1 MTVLDGFGV
10 RSRVLLVAITV
21 LLLTLLLWTWLF
33 WRVFDAA
40 LIGSARGHAE
50 VEAQQLAS
58 TLELVEPASAVP
70 VRDHANGNDITVQ
83 VIDGSG
89 QVVAASREDAL
100 QEPLTDEQPA
110 DGHVLVEEVDGLEG
124 IDRDAFVLV
133 ARGATG
139 VDGEALTVV
148 VASPVHI
155 EEGVESR
162 IFLTGG
168 LAAALVLAIAAILV
182 RWAVG
187 ASLLPV
193 ERLRG
198 QLAEIDGHTIGD
210 RVDVPETGD
219 ELTRLAETMN
229 QMLTRLEGAY
239 AAQAGFVSDASHELR
254 SPLSTLR
261 TSVELAAADPTGQ
274 VWAETRPI
282 VMNEI
287 LRLQRLVDDLLT
299 LSKYDAG
306 AVPLRRRE
314 CDLDD
319 LVVEAVRQV
328 RTVDGPA
335 FAVAPEPVRAVAD
348 PDRLGQVLR
357 NLLDNA
363 GRYARSA
370 VRVGLSADG
379 DEAVVTVDN
388 DGPPVA
394 AEDRER
400 VFDRFVRLDAT
411 RDRDTGGAGLG
422 LAIAADIARAHGGT
436 LVAGEAD
443 DGWCRFE
450 LRLPRE

>member
-1 MTVLDGFGV
+1 MGV
-10 RSRVLLVAITV
+10 RSRVLGVAIAV
-21 LLLTLLLWTWLF
+21 LLLTLGLWTVLF
-33 WRVFDAA
+33 WRTFDAA
-40 LIGSARGHAE
+40 LVGSAEGHAR
-50 VEAQQLAS
+50 VEAQQVAA
-58 TLELVEPASAVP
+58 TLELVPPTSAVP
-70 VRDHANGNDITVQ
+70 LRDHPDGNDIVVQ
-83 VIDGSG
+83 VIDNDGA
-89 QVVAASREDAL
+89 VVAASREDAVD
-100 QEPLTDEQPA
+100 QPLTDVQPA
-110 DGHVLVEEVDGLEG
+110 VGQAEMAQVDGLPG
-124 IDRDAFVLV
+124 IDHDAYVV
-133 ARGATG
+133 ITRGATG
-139 VDGEALTVV
+139 TEGEPLTVV

-162 IFLTGG
+162 IFLFGG
-168 LAAALVLAIAAILV
+168 VAAALVLGVAVVLV
-182 RWAVG
+182 RWSVG

-229 QMLTRLEGAY
+229 QMLARLEGAY

-261 TSVELAAADPTGQ
+261 TSVELAAADPSGRI
-274 VWAETRPI
+274 WEETRPV
-282 VMNEI
+282 VMAEI

-299 LSKYDAG
+299 LTKYDAG

-319 LVVEAVRQV
+319 LVVEAVR
-328 RTVDGPA
+328 RARDEGGPA
-335 FAVAPEPVRAVAD
+335 LSVSPEPVRVLGD

-363 GRYARSA
+363 VRHAASA
-370 VRVGLSADG
+370 VRVGLTADG

-388 DGPPVA
+388 DGPPVPPA
-394 AEDRER
+394 DRVR

-411 RDRDTGGAGLG
+411 RHRDTGGAGLG
-422 LAIAADIARAHGGT
+422 LAIAADITSAHGGT
-436 LVAGEAD
+436 LTAGETD
-443 DGWCRFE
+443 DGWSRFE

>member
-1 MTVLDGFGV
+1 MGV
-10 RSRVLLVAITV
+10 RARVLAVAGAV
-21 LLLTLLLWTWLF
+21 LLLTLGVWTLLF

-40 LIGSARGHAE
+40 LVGSAQGHAR
-50 VEAQQLAS
+50 VEAQQVAA
-58 TLELVEPASAVP
+58 TLELVPPTSAVP
-70 VRDHANGNDITVQ
+70 VRDLPDGNDVLVQ
-83 VIDGSG
+83 VVDAQGE
-89 QVVAASREDAL
+89 VVAGSREDAL
-100 QEPLTDEQPA
+100 GEPFTAERPGVGSSVMTQ
-110 DGHVLVEEVDGLEG
+110 VDGLPG
-124 IDRDAFVLV
+124 IDSDAYVV
-133 ARGATG
+133 VTRGATG
-139 VDGEALTVV
+139 TAGEPLTVV

-162 IFLTGG
+162 IFLFGG
-168 LAAALVLAIAAILV
+168 LAATLVLGVAVVLV
-182 RWAVG
+182 RWSVG

-198 QLAEIDGHTIGD
+198 QLAEIDGHTFGD
-210 RVDVPETGD
+210 RVDVPGSGD

-229 QMLTRLEGAY
+229 EMLGRLEGAY

-261 TSVELAAADPTGQ
+261 TSVELAAADPTGRI
-274 VWAETRPI
+274 WAETRPV
-282 VMNEI
+282 VMAEI

-299 LSKYDAG
+299 LTKYDAG

-319 LVVEAVRQV
+319 LVVEAVR
-328 RTVDGPA
+328 RARDEEGPA
-335 FAVAPEPVRAVAD
+335 MSVTPEPVRVLGD

-363 GRYARSA
+363 VRHAGSA
-370 VRVGLSADG
+370 VRVELTADG
-379 DEAVVTVDN
+379 TQAVVRVDN
-388 DGPPVA
+388 DGPPVPP
-394 AEDRER
+394 EDRLR

-422 LAIAADIARAHGGT
+422 LAIAADIARAHGGSVT
-436 LVAGEAD
+436 AGEAD